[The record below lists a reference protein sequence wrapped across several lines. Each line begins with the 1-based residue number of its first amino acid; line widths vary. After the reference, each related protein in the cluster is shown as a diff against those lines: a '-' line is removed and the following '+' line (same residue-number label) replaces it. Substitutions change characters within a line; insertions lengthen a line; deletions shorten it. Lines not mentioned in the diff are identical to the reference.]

1 MEITRL
7 KELAG
12 VLNESKH
19 YSSSAEFTEDYLTV
33 MENLLEI
40 NKIIKTEKWK
50 NWVKVTEQNYDV
62 KTIDTFNKFY
72 DDFKRAFLK
81 YNEFKKEIDKADEK

>member
-1 MEITRL
+1 MELNRL

-12 VLNESKH
+12 ILNEAKD
-19 YSSSAEFTEDYLTV
+19 YNDSSEFTEDYIDV
-33 MENLLEI
+33 MENLL
-40 NKIIKTEKWK
+40 KIYKIVKTEKWK

-81 YNEFKKEIDKADEK
+81 FEDFKKEIDKADIG